1 MADELPTAARRI
13 TDALALS
20 ALAHPLRRRL
30 LDLLKVHGPATV
42 GLLAERSGEAV
53 GSASHHLRVLAKAE
67 LIEEAPELARDR
79 RERWWRLTAAEV
91 RWARGD
97 FTGDP
102 AAAAAHEAAGSLL
115 LERQF
120 ALLRSWAARSAGY
133 PEPWREG
140 CAMSAETW
148 LRLTPGEAR
157 EFNAQLLALID
168 SWASRTVPADGAA
181 RESVL
186 VVGHTVPAAP

>member
-1 MADELPTAARRI
+1 MTDDSPATRRV
-13 TDALALS
+13 TDARALS
-20 ALAHPLRRRL
+20 ALAHPLRQRL

-53 GSASHHLRVLAKAE
+53 GSVSHHLRVLAGAG
-67 LIEEAPELARDR
+67 LVTGAPELARDR
-79 RERWWRLTAAEV
+79 RESWWRLVAPEV

-102 AAAAAHEAAGSLL
+102 ASAAAHEAAGSLL

-120 ALLRSWAARSAGY
+120 ALLRSWAGRSAGY

-148 LRLTPGEAR
+148 LRLTPEEAR
-157 EFNAQLLALID
+157 EFNAQLLALLD
-168 SWASRTVPADGAA
+168 SWAARTMPDDGAA
-181 RESVL
+181 REPVL